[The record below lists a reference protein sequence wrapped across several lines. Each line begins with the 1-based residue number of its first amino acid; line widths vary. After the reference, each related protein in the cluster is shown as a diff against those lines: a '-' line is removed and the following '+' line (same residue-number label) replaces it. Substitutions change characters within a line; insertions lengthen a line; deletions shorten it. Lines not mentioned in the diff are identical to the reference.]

1 MGNDDL
7 YHKQKFRK
15 AESFRRSVASRDP
28 YDRVLIVC
36 EGQKTEPIYFKKLR
50 EYFHLNPVNVV
61 IADKKSGLDPKR
73 LVEYAIEE
81 FNKSRDFDH
90 VYCVF
95 DRDKHPSFDE
105 ALDKIHSTKLKKKA
119 TIHPITSTPCFELW
133 LLLHFEYTTRPFC
146 SAGDDSNCALVVSEL
161 KNCIPYEKG
170 NPNIFSKVSNKLDTA
185 IKNAKRLEEYHETS
199 GSNNPST
206 NVYLL
211 VEYLESLKRQ
221 RES

>member
-7 YHKQKFRK
+7 YHKRKFRK
-15 AESFRRSVASRDP
+15 AESFRRSAAKRAP

-50 EYFHLNPVNVV
+50 EYFHLNSVNVV

-73 LVEYAIEE
+73 LIEYAIEE

-105 ALDKIHSTKLKKKA
+105 ALDKIRSTKLKKA
-119 TIHPITSTPCFELW
+119 TIRPITSTPCFELW
-133 LLLHFEYTTRPFC
+133 LLLHFKYTTRPFC
-146 SAGDDSNCALVVSEL
+146 SAENDSNCALVVSDL
-161 KNCIPYEKG
+161 KNHIPNYEKG
-170 NPNIFSKVSNKLDTA
+170 NSNVFSTVSDKLDTA
-185 IKNAKRLEEYHETS
+185 VKNAKQLVGYHRTS
-199 GSNNPST
+199 GANNPST
-206 NVYLL
+206 DVYRL
-211 VEYLESLKRQ
+211 VEYLESLKR
-221 RES
+221 